1 LKPFSLLAKF
11 IPNVQHIS
19 FQQNN
24 INNVNQLSLLSGGGK
39 LAQLKELIFIDNP
52 FRENLLQKD
61 ATGETYK
68 R

>member
-1 LKPFSLLAKF
+1 MLAKF

-24 INNVNQLSLLSGGGK
+24 IANVNQLSLLSAGGK
-39 LAQLKELIFIDNP
+39 LSQLKELILTDNP
-52 FRENLLQKD
+52 FREALIEKD
-61 ATGETYK
+61 PTGEMYK